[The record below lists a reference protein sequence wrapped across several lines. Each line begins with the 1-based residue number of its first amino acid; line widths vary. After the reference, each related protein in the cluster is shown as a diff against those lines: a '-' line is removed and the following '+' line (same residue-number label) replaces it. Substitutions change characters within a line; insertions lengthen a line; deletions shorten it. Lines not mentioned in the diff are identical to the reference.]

1 MDFEF
6 VDGMGHHK
14 GTFKKVFNGCMN
26 ECFTG
31 ADRYDVT
38 LPADE
43 NEAALILAAV

>member
-14 GTFKKVFNGCMN
+14 GTFKKIFNGCMT